1 MSIINAKERRVYFQ
15 NFNCEVLTA
24 NPQNRELIK
33 TFVSK
38 KANNQLETYIKD
50 EDKAWA
56 EDSGGETRVY
66 VVKDE
71 SGEIALFFSVKC
83 GLLIGENP
91 KYKLDSEEKNFVSIV
106 LEAKIQKN
114 AFLPLN

>member
-1 MSIINAKERRVYFQ
+1 MSILNTEERRAYFQ

-33 TFVSK
+33 AFVSK

-71 SGEIALFFSVKC
+71 SGEIALFF
-83 GLLIGENP
+83 LLNVGC
-91 KYKLDSEEKNFVSIV
+91 
-106 LEAKIQKN
+106 
-114 AFLPLN
+114 

>member
-1 MSIINAKERRVYFQ
+1 MSIINTEERRVYFQ

-33 TFVSK
+33 AFVSK

-50 EDKAWA
+50 ENKAWA

-71 SGEIALFFSVKC
+71 SGKIALFFSIKC

-91 KYKLDSEEKNFVSIV
+91 KYKLDSEERDFVSII